1 MTGRAP
7 RVGRIRWYGR
17 LASAAFVLLA
27 APALA
32 LAQGSRSS
40 QPAIELVKMLD
51 AMKLD
56 AVAAKIEGDQYVGAL
71 YFPGSQLLVVKAR
84 YIVPERMDAQLQGKN
99 YRDVYID
106 LNSASIKDSKML
118 IADLGANGLQL
129 GRRNQ
134 PYDTVDTG
142 GKSVAFD
149 GDWGKAKI
157 SEQEYTKA
165 FETSDAEYTR
175 MLEALVAQ
183 LKKTS

>member
-1 MTGRAP
+1 MNS
-7 RVGRIRWYGR
+7 R
-17 LASAAFVLLA
+17 LQAVRCLA
-27 APALA
+27 AALVLSLVPALGA
-32 LAQGSRSS
+32 AQDQNSKSAQLAADLR
-40 QPAIELVKMLD
+40 KMLD
-51 AMKLD
+51 ARKLD
-56 AVAAKIEGDQYVGAL
+56 SAAAKLGTDQFIGAL

-84 YIVPERMDAQLQGKN
+84 YTAYERMDENIAKKA

-118 IADLGANGLQL
+118 VADLGANGLQL

-142 GKSVAFD
+142 GKSIAFD

-165 FETSDAEYTR
+165 FETNDAEYTR
-175 MLEALVAQ
+175 MLEALVNQ